1 MQLMSDSLTE
11 KRRQSAVAQ
20 AKTMVNESINYVGYS
35 VFHAS
40 IFLSLIEQN
49 SLATRSLS
57 ALKSRREEIIDNLED
72 LVGKDETMKISNLT
86 TERANTLQNL
96 QVGL

>member
-1 MQLMSDSLTE
+1 M
-11 KRRQSAVAQ
+11 
-20 AKTMVNESINYVGYS
+20 
-35 VFHAS
+35 
-40 IFLSLIEQN
+40 FLCLKC

-72 LVGKDETMKISNLT
+72 LVGKDETKKISNLT

-96 QVGL
+96 QVRK